1 MTLSD
6 FFTEHSK
13 LALAFSGGVDS
24 AYLLYAARQHGA
36 NVKAY
41 YVRTAFQPRFEYED
55 ACRLADTVGAP
66 MRVIELDIL
75 CDPVIASNPPGRCYH
90 CKKKLFSAIIR
101 AAKEDGYPLLIDGT
115 NASDDASDRPGMRAL
130 QELSVL
136 SPLRLC
142 GLTKQQVRSL
152 SREVGLFTWNK
163 DAYACLATRIPTGTP
178 ILSEDLQRTEL
189 AEDSLRQ
196 LGFSDFRVR
205 LMGKTARLQVPASQ
219 LEAVLEHRQAILSY
233 LKQHYQGVVL
243 DLEVRNEQ

>member
-75 CDPVIASNPPGRCYH
+75 CDPVIASNPPDRCYH

-152 SREVGLFTWNK
+152 SREAGLFTWNK

-178 ILSEDLQRTEL
+178 ILPEDLQRTEL

-196 LGFSDFRVR
+196 LGFSGFRVR